1 MRELLYEGK
10 AKRIFSTDEEQ
21 TVLIE
26 YKDSATAFNGQKKAD
41 ITGKGRLNNEITSLL
56 FLKLQEQGIP
66 SHFIKRISET
76 EQLVKRVTIIPLE
89 VVVRNIAAGS
99 LSKRLGIEEGKALT
113 KPLVEFYLK
122 NDDLGDPLLTT
133 EHVYELDLA
142 TEEELNILKEKA
154 LKINTVLS
162 SFFTELGINLID
174 FKLEFGKDNE
184 GEILLAD
191 EISPDT
197 CRLWDKKTNEKLDK
211 DVFRRDLGSL
221 TEAYETILAR
231 LGENSMFKVKVY
243 VTLRE
248 SVLDPQGKAV
258 THSLHSLNYP
268 EVSDVRIG
276 KYMELT
282 IEKSERDLDEVINE
296 ICSKLLA
303 NTVIEDYRY
312 EVEECVPQ

>member
-1 MRELLYEGK
+1 MKELLYEGK
-10 AKRIFSTDEEQ
+10 AKRIFSTEYEQ

-99 LSKRLGIEEGKALT
+99 LSKRLGIEEGKELT

-133 EHVYELDLA
+133 DHIYELNIA
-142 TEEELNILKEKA
+142 EEEELTILKEKA

-162 SFFTELGINLID
+162 SFFNELGINLID
-174 FKLEFGKDNE
+174 FKLEFGKDAE
-184 GEILLAD
+184 GSILLAD

-231 LGENSMFKVKVY
+231 LG
-243 VTLRE
+243 
-248 SVLDPQGKAV
+248 GKQNV
-258 THSLHSLNYP
+258 
-268 EVSDVRIG
+268 
-276 KYMELT
+276 
-282 IEKSERDLDEVINE
+282 
-296 ICSKLLA
+296 
-303 NTVIEDYRY
+303 
-312 EVEECVPQ
+312 